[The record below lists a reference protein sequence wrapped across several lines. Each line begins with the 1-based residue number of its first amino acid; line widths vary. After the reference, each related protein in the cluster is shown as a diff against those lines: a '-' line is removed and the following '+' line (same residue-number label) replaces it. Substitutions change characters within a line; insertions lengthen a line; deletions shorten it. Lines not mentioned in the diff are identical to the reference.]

1 MEDPDNAAT
10 EPAEQR
16 RRGVWP
22 AILLVIVLTALA
34 VWLVP
39 DDGGEPEMPA
49 IAPLPRP
56 QPAPAELPSAPP
68 AAEEPIAAEEP
79 EPATQPPV
87 AEGDYARDFIADQRS
102 AETPDLAAAY
112 AEAERLRSEER
123 LTDAWLIHFYAARQ
137 GHAPSALILGTLSD
151 PTYHAAGMGALDEA
165 DPAQALK
172 WYRIAADSGDNEAAR
187 RLADLRA
194 RLQQAAADG
203 DAAAQRL
210 LLQFQ

>member
-22 AILLVIVLTALA
+22 AIALVIVLTALA

-56 QPAPAELPSAPP
+56 EPAPAEPPGPPAVAEEAQPTTEPPSA
-68 AAEEPIAAEEP
+68 
-79 EPATQPPV
+79 
-87 AEGDYARDFIADQRS
+87 EGEYARTFIAGQRDDG
-102 AETPDLAAAY
+102 TPDLTAAY

-137 GHAPSALILGTLSD
+137 GHAPSALVLGTLSD
-151 PTYHAAGMGALDEA
+151 PTYHAAGMGALDEP

-172 WYRIAADSGDNEAAR
+172 WYRVAADAGDTEAAR
-187 RLADLRA
+187 RLSDLHA
-194 RLQQAAADG
+194 RLQQAADDG